1 MIIAFFGHS
10 KYIEK
15 ETDEKKLA
23 DFLETRVGDTPCE
36 FFLGEYGSFDNFC
49 YRITRKFKEKHGK
62 SKQIFIS
69 PYNGEAYLK
78 RRVGEPG
85 RFDGIIYPELE
96 NVPPKFAIS
105 RRNRWMV
112 KRADLIILYVNHKYG
127 GAYQAYKYA
136 MSLGKEIFNLYYS
149 VD

>member
-1 MIIAFFGHS
+1 MTVAFFGHS

-15 ETDEKKLA
+15 ETDEKKLLE
-23 DFLETRVGDTPCE
+23 FLKARVGSTPCE
-36 FFLGEYGSFDNFC
+36 FFLGGYGSFDNFC
-49 YRITRKFKEKHGK
+49 CHITRKFKEEHEGAKR
-62 SKQIFIS
+62 IFIT
-69 PYNGEAYLK
+69 PYNRDEYLE
-78 RRVGEPG
+78 RRSAELWD
-85 RFDGIIYPELE
+85 FDEIIYPELE

-112 KRADLIILYVNHKYG
+112 KRADLIIVYVNHKHG

-149 VD
+149 ID